1 MPDDDLI
8 LERMKKWTEKLTPK
22 ERRKPTL
29 FRMDGRTF
37 TPDQVIE
44 EVEKDTPMGKVFKR
58 AEELML
64 KRTLEKKKAAGL

>member
-8 LERMKKWTEKLTPK
+8 LERMKRWTEKLTP
-22 ERRKPTL
+22 EQRRKPTL

-58 AEELML
+58 AEEMML

>member
-1 MPDDDLI
+1 MPNEDLI
-8 LERMKKWTEKLTPK
+8 LERMKRWTEKLTPE

-37 TPDQVIE
+37 TPEQVIE

>member
-8 LERMKKWTEKLTPK
+8 LERMKKWTEKLTPE

-64 KRTLEKKKAAGL
+64 KRTLEKKKEAGL

>member
-1 MPDDDLI
+1 MSNDNLI
-8 LERMKKWTEKLTPK
+8 LERTKRWVEKLTP
-22 ERRKPTL
+22 EQRRKPTI

-44 EVEKDTPMGKVFKR
+44 EVEKDTPMGRVFRR

-64 KRTLEKKKAAGL
+64 KRTLEKKKKVGL

>member
-1 MPDDDLI
+1 MPNDDLI
-8 LERMKKWTEKLTPK
+8 LERMKRWTEKLTPE

>member
-8 LERMKKWTEKLTPK
+8 LERMKKWTEKLTPE
-22 ERRKPTL
+22 ERKKPTL

-37 TPDQVIE
+37 TPEQVIE

>member
-1 MPDDDLI
+1 MPDDNLI
-8 LERMKKWTEKLTPK
+8 LERMKKWTEKLTP
-22 ERRKPTL
+22 EQRRKPTL

-44 EVEKDTPMGKVFKR
+44 EVEKDTPMGKVFKK